1 MIRLRMIRWFSR
13 GRFGSIRVTWVLM
26 PQLRSEFVPLPPQ
39 AAFMLSKAKI
49 RGYGGAMGGGKSRTA
64 CEDVFDACL
73 DNPGLV
79 AVVARQSHTSIVE
92 TTKKTMLNQVIPS
105 GLVVRKL
112 ESGGQDFVELFNG
125 SRIHFIGLDDPYRWY
140 SSELGYLAFDEAHEI
155 AEETVI
161 RMMTRLRQPGMPHRV
176 VVTFNPANPGHW
188 LQKWFLLGGE
198 RTEHGFRKEGLVFED
213 AATSSG
219 SCEFFFAKASDNTHL
234 PEGYV
239 EQTLSGLPERLR
251 RRYLEGIWEFI
262 TGNNFFDIE
271 ALTWYQRV
279 AMDAKPLFGGRTA
292 GDTGKDFLARQKNR
306 RSDDPPRFQRGPG
319 LWTVWKQP
327 VRAGAGGEPAHR
339 YVMAVDISSG
349 GGYDYSG
356 IQIVDVES
364 FEQVAEYQAKVPP
377 TDLAVEV
384 YRAGRVY
391 NNALAV
397 PEITGGW
404 GFTIEQELKRLHYPN
419 IYTRKILDRLTK
431 KWTDRTGWDTTAR
444 TRAHM
449 LDTLDRVLREQ
460 EFGLYSLRALTE
472 LATFVYGKNN
482 KPEAQDGMNDDLVIS
497 LAIAVTVTLDLPR
510 QVKRLRAA
518 EHKPQY
524 AATGY

>member
-1 MIRLRMIRWFSR
+1 
-13 GRFGSIRVTWVLM
+13 M
-26 PQLRSEFVPLPPQ
+26 PDLRSLFVPLPPQ
-39 AAFMLSKAKI
+39 AAFLLSKAKI

-73 DNPGLV
+73 DNPGIV

-92 TTKKTMLNQVIPS
+92 TTKKTMLNQVIPND
-105 GLVVRKL
+105 LIVRKL

-155 AEETVI
+155 AEETVLRLI
-161 RMMTRLRQPGMPHRV
+161 TRLRQPGMPHKV

-188 LQKWFLLGGE
+188 LQRWFLSGQ
-198 RTEHGFRKEGLVFED
+198 RTEHGFHQEGLVVENAS
-213 AATSSG
+213 AAIG

-234 PEGYV
+234 PDGYV
-239 EQTLSGLPERLR
+239 EQTLAGLPERLR

-262 TGNNFFDIE
+262 TGNNFFDVD
-271 ALTWYQRV
+271 ALTHYQGA
-279 AMDAKPLFGGRTA
+279 AMDAKPLFNGRTV
-292 GDTGKDFLARQKNR
+292 GDPILDFQARQKST
-306 RSDDPPRFQRGPG
+306 RSADPPRFQKGPG
-319 LWTVWKQP
+319 LWTIWRQP
-327 VRAGAGGEPAHR
+327 VRQGLAAEPAHR
-339 YVMAVDISSG
+339 YVMAVDVSSG

-356 IQIVDVES
+356 IQIIDIDA
-364 FEQVAEYQAKVPP
+364 FEQVAEYQGKINP
-377 TDLAVEV
+377 TDLALEV

-391 NNALAV
+391 NTALAV

-419 IYTRKILDRLTK
+419 LYTRKILDRLTK
-431 KWTDRTGWDTTAR
+431 KWTDKTGWDTTSR

-460 EFGLYSLRALTE
+460 EFGLYSLRALAE
-472 LATFVYGKNN
+472 LATFVYGRND
-482 KPEAQDGMNDDLVIS
+482 KPEAQEGMNDDLVVS
-497 LAIAVTVTLDLPR
+497 LAIAVTVALDLPK
-510 QVKRLRAA
+510 QVKRLRQPV
-518 EHKPQY
+518 HRPTY

>member
-1 MIRLRMIRWFSR
+1 
-13 GRFGSIRVTWVLM
+13 
-26 PQLRSEFVPLPPQ
+26 
-39 AAFMLSKAKI
+39 MLSKAKI

-73 DNPGLV
+73 DNPGIV

-105 GLVVRKL
+105 DLIVRKL

-155 AEETVI
+155 AEETVL
-161 RMMTRLRQPGMPHRV
+161 RLVTRLRQPGMPHKV
-176 VVTFNPANPGHW
+176 VITFNPANPGHW
-188 LQKWFLLGGE
+188 LQKWFLLGGQ
-198 RTEHGFRKEGLVFED
+198 RTEHGFLKEGLTVEN
-213 AATSSG
+213 ASSPIG
-219 SCEFFFAKASDNTHL
+219 SAEFFFAKASDNTHL
-234 PEGYV
+234 PAGYV
-239 EQTLSGLPERLR
+239 EQTLAGLPERLR

-271 ALTWYQRV
+271 ALTWYQRLG
-279 AMDAKPLFGGRTA
+279 METKELFNGRTA
-292 GDTGKDFLARQKNR
+292 GNEQKDFEARRKGGK
-306 RSDDPPRFQRGPG
+306 SDDPPRFQKGPG
-319 LWTVWKQP
+319 QWTIWKQP
-327 VRAGAGGEPAHR
+327 VRANADSAGGLAHR
-339 YVMAVDISSG
+339 YVMSVDVSSG

-356 IQIVDVES
+356 IQIIDLEE
-364 FEQVAEYQAKVPP
+364 FEQVAEYQAKVNP
-377 TDLAVEV
+377 TDLALEV

-419 IYTRKILDRLTK
+419 IYTRKILDRLSK
-431 KWTDRTGWDTTAR
+431 KWTDKTGWDTTSR

-460 EFGLYSLRALTE
+460 EFGLYGLRTLTE

-482 KPEAQDGMNDDLVIS
+482 KPEAQEGMNDDLVIS
-497 LAIAVTVTLDLPR
+497 LAIAVTVGLDLPR
-510 QVKRLRAA
+510 QVKRLRQPT
-518 EHKPQY
+518 HQPQY
-524 AATGY
+524 SATGY